1 MGGGRGGGVDR
12 KRRNETQHVSL
23 VGSVGGRG
31 LERLDF
37 DEMVRRRGE
46 VKVRSVFEFSGFLVT
61 RAVDDYD
68 SSMVLEPKLGRRA
81 G

>member
-1 MGGGRGGGVDR
+1 MGGGRGGVDR

-46 VKVRSVFEFSGFLVT
+46 VRIDRFLNFLVFW
-61 RAVDDYD
+61 
-68 SSMVLEPKLGRRA
+68 
-81 G
+81 